1 MQLFFEPEITD
12 NGNVLNAEESNHC
25 VRVLRHKEN
34 DIIYVINGKGSLFK
48 CRIAIAQ
55 PKQCQLEIIEE
66 KEELPATAQCH
77 IAVAPTKNLDRF
89 EWFLEK
95 STEIGIQT
103 ITPIITRFSER
114 KVLKNERLDKIIT
127 SATKQSVSLWRPQLN
142 PLINFDSFIRDWSES
157 DNYQKF
163 IAHCNEGDKV
173 LLKNSYLP
181 GNNVIILIGPEGD
194 FDVSE
199 VEKALKTGF
208 KAVSLGE
215 KRLRTETAALI
226 ACHTIQLLNEK

>member
-1 MQLFFEPEITD
+1 MQLFFEPDITD

-25 VRVLRHKEN
+25 VRVLRHREN
-34 DIIYVINGKGSLFK
+34 DIIDVINGRGSLFK
-48 CRIAIAQ
+48 CRISAANVR
-55 PKQCQLEIIEE
+55 QCQLEILEE
-66 KEELPATAQCH
+66 QKELPARVHCH
-77 IAVAPTKNLDRF
+77 MAVAPTKNLDRF

-103 ITPIITRFSER
+103 ITPITTRFSER

-142 PLINFDSFIRDWSES
+142 PLIDFNSFIKNWSDS
-157 DNYQKF
+157 NNYQKF
-163 IAHCNEGDKV
+163 IAHCNSGDKT
-173 LLKNSYLP
+173 LLKNSYTP
-181 GNNVIILIGPEGD
+181 GNNVVILIGPEGD

-199 VEKALKTGF
+199 VEIALKTGF

-215 KRLRTETAALI
+215 KRLRTETAALV
-226 ACHTIQLLNEK
+226 ACHTIQLLNEV

>member
-12 NGNVLNAEESNHC
+12 NGNVLNTEESNHC

-34 DIIYVINGKGSLFK
+34 DIIDVINGHGSLFK
-48 CRIAIAQ
+48 CRISAANVR
-55 PKQCQLEIIEE
+55 QCQLEILEE
-66 KEELPATAQCH
+66 QKELPAAIHCH

-103 ITPIITRFSER
+103 ITPITTRFSER

-142 PLINFDSFIRDWSES
+142 PLIDFNSFIKNWSDS
-157 DNYQKF
+157 NNYQKF
-163 IAHCNEGDKV
+163 IAHCNNGDKT
-173 LLKNSYLP
+173 LLKNSYTP
-181 GNNVIILIGPEGD
+181 GNNVVILIGPEGD

-199 VEKALKTGF
+199 VELALKTGF

-215 KRLRTETAALI
+215 KRLRTETAALV
-226 ACHTIQLLNEK
+226 ACHTIQLLNEV